1 MKPSNEHLLTLIC
14 GEISARENQIRQ
26 LKAELVGLKSALAR
40 HVPSGT
46 KLSTPQLSAS
56 WRTTRRRTSETQTEM
71 FELVTR
77 LDLDPERFG
86 RWQYVVNQKAV
97 DEAVEDG
104 ELEQADVD
112 AAMPWGEASLV
123 YRLKE

>member
-1 MKPSNEHLLTLIC
+1 MKPSNEHLLSLIC

-40 HVPSGT
+40 HVPTGT

-56 WRTTRRRTSETQTEM
+56 WRVARRRTSETQTEM
-71 FELVTR
+71 FELITR
-77 LDLDPERFG
+77 LGVDPERFG

-104 ELEQADVD
+104 ELDQADVD
-112 AAMPWGEASLV
+112 AAMPWGEASLT